1 MILAVLNQKGGTG
14 KTTVAIHLGMAWVR
28 SGARVVVLDADPQG
42 SALDWAEA
50 RADSTPALP
59 VLGLPKPTLH
69 REVPAL
75 AESYDHVV
83 IDGPP
88 QVEAIVKSAMM
99 AADVVVIPVQP
110 SGVDVWGAR
119 QIIARLVEARIVRPE
134 LKAAFAL
141 NRKASKTFL
150 SRAVLDALADY
161 EVPVLASALGQR
173 VTFAET
179 IGTGRT
185 VFDVA
190 PAGIASAEATALA
203 TEVLSLA
210 CNQAPT
216 DSAAEEGHAGRPHG
230 RR

>member
-14 KTTVAIHLGMAWVR
+14 KTTVAIHLGMAWTR
-28 SGARVVVLDADPQG
+28 QGARVLLLDADPQG

-50 RADSTPALP
+50 RADSVPPLP

-69 REVPAL
+69 PEVPAL

-83 IDGPP
+83 IDGPS

-119 QIIARLVEARIVRPE
+119 AIVARLVEARAVRPE
-134 LKAAFAL
+134 LKAVFAL

-161 EVPVLASALGQR
+161 QVPVLAPALGQR
-173 VTFAET
+173 VAFAET

-185 VFDVA
+185 VFDVP

-203 TEVLSLA
+203 TEVLNLA
-210 CNQAPT
+210 RTEATT
-216 DSAAEEGHAGRPHG
+216 DSAAQEGHA
-230 RR
+230 RRSHRRR